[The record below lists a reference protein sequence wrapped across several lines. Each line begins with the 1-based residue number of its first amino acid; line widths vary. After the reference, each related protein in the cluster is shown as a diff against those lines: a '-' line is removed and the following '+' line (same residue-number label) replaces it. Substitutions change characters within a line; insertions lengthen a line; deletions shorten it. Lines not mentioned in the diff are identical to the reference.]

1 MDNLPIVAGLTQDIV
16 SLHAFIN
23 KPEVKAQIFRS
34 YGVGLTW
41 IDILKYY
48 LPDRESIVSAQTMT
62 SQDKNFFWET
72 IHCGTVV
79 HLPSGAGDFISF
91 TLDGTL
97 DIDSAGNFFPRERFI
112 LNLGTVNNPI
122 RCWIPVGGIVST
134 GGTTPTVTIT
144 AYPGKSEMVTAAELY
159 AGVEIP
165 IGASAMGVQTGPT
178 TSTVTGYN
186 EYTHWAQLMK
196 EAFLTGDMQMAQL
209 HWAQKEG
216 IGWWI
221 EETAETEMKLD
232 FQKADAALWGQ
243 EFTNAAILDV
253 STAPSALGKTI
264 PVYANKGLWSW
275 GQDYGYHLNY
285 DSGTGLTVDDFNQV
299 CEYYISKGIISQ
311 TGMFLQGIQLNL
323 QLETALKDYIKGTT
337 GSLTE
342 TFTPKSGDYTHN
354 LEIGFR
360 HLYKGGLMFPMHVA
374 PEFNHPMFMGATV
387 TNAKK
392 SGIIIPI
399 SMAMDNQL
407 GPVPNVSVKYVGL
420 GNYKREKIVN
430 IYGGM
435 GGFAKQAL
443 GVPYAQHKDDY
454 TDIHWLTQ
462 PMYPVYEPWR
472 LVTVTE
478 NI

>member
-1 MDNLPIVAGLTQDIV
+1 MDNLPINAGRTQDIV

-34 YGVGLTW
+34 YGIGLTW

-48 LPDRESIVSAQTMT
+48 LPDRESIVSATTMT

-72 IHCGTVV
+72 IHCGRVV
-79 HLPSGAGDFISF
+79 HLPSGAGDFLSF
-91 TLDGTL
+91 ELDGTL
-97 DIDSAGNFFPRERFI
+97 DIDSQGNFFPRERFI

-134 GGTTPTVTIT
+134 GGLTPTVTIT
-144 AYPGKSEMVTAAELY
+144 AYPGKSEVVTAAQLY

-165 IGASAMGVQTGPT
+165 IGASAMGVETGPT

-209 HWAQKEG
+209 HWAEKEG
-216 IGWWI
+216 IGQWI

-243 EFTNAAILDV
+243 EFTNAAILDA

-275 GQDYGYHLNY
+275 AADYGYPLNY

-299 CEYYISKGIISQ
+299 C
-311 TGMFLQGIQLNL
+311 
-323 QLETALKDYIKGTT
+323 
-337 GSLTE
+337 
-342 TFTPKSGDYTHN
+342 
-354 LEIGFR
+354 
-360 HLYKGGLMFPMHVA
+360 
-374 PEFNHPMFMGATV
+374 
-387 TNAKK
+387 
-392 SGIIIPI
+392 GIII
-399 SMAMDNQL
+399 
-407 GPVPNVSVKYVGL
+407 GPSVL
-420 GNYKREKIVN
+420 LIE
-430 IYGGM
+430 
-435 GGFAKQAL
+435 AS
-443 GVPYAQHKDDY
+443 
-454 TDIHWLTQ
+454 
-462 PMYPVYEPWR
+462 
-472 LVTVTE
+472 
-478 NI
+478 